1 MAMIE
6 VQRFSLPQRA
16 RMLIVAA
23 VVVVAALAG
32 MVASTPVLALLL
44 VIAGGLV
51 VLRRQELMLFAIL
64 FAALLVPIQINTG
77 TDVALNVTAFLVPAT
92 AILWFLSMILSRRIS
107 FVPSRLN
114 RPLFVFLIAGL
125 FSLLIGLVLWD
136 PIVPRSSHFVLV
148 MLAQW
153 AIVAFSAIALL
164 LTANLVR
171 SERLLRRL
179 TFVFL
184 LVGGT
189 LALLSII
196 PGLGAALQL
205 HRLLTVAFIRAP
217 LWVLLAALA
226 GGQLLYNRGLSLPW
240 RFFCLLVIGTSLVY
254 CFLLQRAVVS
264 NWLGVMVALFMLAWL
279 RWKKLRPL
287 AVLLILLLLATG
299 LLLPAVYEF
308 AGGEAEWAE
317 SGGSRL
323 ALIGRVLDMTWRHNP
338 ITGLGPA
345 AYRPYGF
352 VEPLRYGNALWWE
365 PRISSHNNYVDLFAH
380 FGMIGLAIFIWF
392 AVETAR
398 LGLNLRARCTT
409 GFAAGYINAMV
420 AAGAG
425 SLVIM
430 LLADWILPFVYNIG
444 FDGFQASV
452 LMWLFMGGLV
462 VLDIRGERGRSYD

>member
-1 MAMIE
+1 
-6 VQRFSLPQRA
+6 
-16 RMLIVAA
+16 
-23 VVVVAALAG
+23 
-32 MVASTPVLALLL
+32 
-44 VIAGGLV
+44 
-51 VLRRQELMLFAIL
+51 
-64 FAALLVPIQINTG
+64 
-77 TDVALNVTAFLVPAT
+77 
-92 AILWFLSMILSRRIS
+92 
-107 FVPSRLN
+107 
-114 RPLFVFLIAGL
+114 
-125 FSLLIGLVLWD
+125 
-136 PIVPRSSHFVLV
+136 
-148 MLAQW
+148 
-153 AIVAFSAIALL
+153 
-164 LTANLVR
+164 
-171 SERLLRRL
+171 
-179 TFVFL
+179 
-184 LVGGT
+184 
-189 LALLSII
+189 
-196 PGLGAALQL
+196 
-205 HRLLTVAFIRAP
+205 
-217 LWVLLAALA
+217 
-226 GGQLLYNRGLSLPW
+226 
-240 RFFCLLVIGTSLVY
+240 
-254 CFLLQRAVVS
+254 AVVS

-323 ALIGRVLDMTWRHNP
+323 ALIGRVLDMTWHHNP

>member
-1 MAMIE
+1 MIQAQNRLPPEIVRTLAVAAIIFMAAVAGLGASPLILLLLLVAAASLVLLRRLELVIFVIVLAAMIVPMQIGTGTE
-6 VQRFSLPQRA
+6 V
-16 RMLIVAA
+16 
-23 VVVVAALAG
+23 ALN
-32 MVASTPVLALLL
+32 TTALLL
-44 VIAGGLV
+44 PAAG
-51 VLRRQELMLFAIL
+51 VLWLISMAVRGQMRIRPSKMNAP
-64 FAALLVPIQINTG
+64 LLI
-77 TDVALNVTAFLVPAT
+77 FLV
-92 AILWFLSMILSRRIS
+92 
-107 FVPSRLN
+107 
-114 RPLFVFLIAGL
+114 AGL
-125 FSLLIGLVLWD
+125 FSLLVGNVLWS
-136 PIVPRSSHFVLV
+136 PAVPREGRFILV
-148 MLAQW
+148 QLAQW

-164 LTANLVR
+164 LTANLVQ

-189 LALLSII
+189 LALLTVI
-196 PGLGAALQL
+196 PGLGAAVEL

-226 GGQLLYNRGLSLPW
+226 GGQLLFNPGLSLPW
-240 RFFCLLVIGTSLVY
+240 RLFCLLVIGTSLVY

-264 NWLGVMVALFMLAWL
+264 NWLGVMVALFILAWL
-279 RWKKLRPL
+279 RWKQLRPL
-287 AVLLILLLLATG
+287 VVLLVLLLMVSG

-308 AGGEAEWAE
+308 AGGETEWDE

-323 ALIGRVLDMTWRHNP
+323 ALIGRVLEMTWHHNP

-352 VEPLRYGNALWWE
+352 VEPLHYGDALWWE

-380 FGMIGLAIFIWF
+380 FGIVGLAIFFWF
-392 AVETAR
+392 AAEVAQ
-398 LGLNLRARCTT
+398 LGLKLRTRFTD
-409 GFAAGYINAMV
+409 GFAAGYVNAML

-452 LMWLFMGGLV
+452 LVWLFMGGLV
-462 VLDIRGERGRSYD
+462 TLDYASEWVGSYD